1 MAGGFLL
8 EKHRET
14 VVMLWIG
21 LGFNDIDIGSFG
33 WGMVDGIGGAS

>member
-14 VVMLWIG
+14 VAMLWIG
-21 LGFNDIDIGSFG
+21 LGFSDIDIGSFG
-33 WGMVDGIGGAS
+33 WRMVDGIGGTS